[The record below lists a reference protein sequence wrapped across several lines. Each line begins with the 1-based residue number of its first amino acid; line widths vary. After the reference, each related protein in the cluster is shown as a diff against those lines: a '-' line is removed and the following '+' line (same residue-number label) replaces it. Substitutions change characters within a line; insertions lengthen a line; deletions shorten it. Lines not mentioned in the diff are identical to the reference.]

1 MDALQCFLENQ
12 LEDIRRKGLFREIRH
27 LEGPQDGLVMMEGK
41 EVIMLGSSN
50 YLGLAS
56 HPAVKKTSIDTTRRF
71 GVGAASV
78 REVCG
83 TTSLVRA
90 LEEKLAN
97 FYGMEK
103 CLVFNSCSSAN
114 IGMISALMG
123 DGSVIFSDEQN
134 HASIIDGCR
143 AARGK
148 TVVYPHND
156 LDFITEGISEFEQ
169 ASIKMIV
176 TDGVF
181 SMTGDIAPLSELLE
195 IAKRH
200 SAILALDE
208 AHSAGVLGGRG
219 RGTPEH
225 FGLEGQIPIITGT
238 LGKSFGGGSG
248 GYVVGSKDLIDFL
261 FHRSR
266 SFIFTNAIPPAMA
279 ASALKAIEVMEQQP
293 ELVIRLRKNTAK
305 IRSGLK
311 EIGFEIVE
319 GQTPI
324 IPILTKDTFKTMQ
337 FSRKLFENGIFAPGI
352 GYPVVPEGEA
362 LIRVQVSA
370 ALSSKI
376 IQRAITIF
384 EKVGKELSL
393 V

>member
-12 LEDIRRKGLFREIRH
+12 LVEIKRKGLFREIRH
-27 LEGPQDGLVMMEGK
+27 LEGPQDGLVMMEGN

-56 HPAVKKTSIDTTRRF
+56 HPAVKKASIDTTNRF

-83 TTSLVRA
+83 TTSLVSA
-90 LEEKLAN
+90 LEKKLAK

-114 IGMISALMG
+114 IGLISALMG

-134 HASIIDGCR
+134 HASIIDGCK
-143 AARGK
+143 AAGGK

-156 LDFITEGISEFEQ
+156 LDFITERIGEFEQ

-195 IAKRH
+195 ITNRH
-200 SAILALDE
+200 SAVLALDE
-208 AHSAGVLGGRG
+208 AHSAGVLGESG

-225 FGLEGQIPIITGT
+225 FGLEGRIPIITGT

-279 ASALKAIEVMEQQP
+279 ASALKAIEVVEQQP
-293 ELVIRLRKNTAK
+293 ELVIRLRKNTAE
-305 IRSGLK
+305 IRNGLTK
-311 EIGFEIVE
+311 IGFEIAE

-352 GYPVVPEGEA
+352 GYPVVPEGGA

-370 ALSSKI
+370 AISSKI
-376 IQRAITIF
+376 IERAISIF
-384 EKVGKELSL
+384 EEVGKKLSL